1 MWHDTRWRH
10 LRAIALLGWALMLAA
25 LGSAAP
31 TGVPFTA
38 ATWNLRLDLASDG
51 PNAWPHRR
59 DAVKALIH
67 AQGFD
72 VFGTQEALAHQV
84 RDLET
89 MDEYARVGVGRDDGV
104 EAGEFSA
111 IFFRRTR
118 FSLLAHGDFWLSPTP
133 DRPSMG
139 WDARCCKRI
148 ATWARLRDAT
158 SGRALVVFSAHFDHE
173 GVVARLESARLML
186 RQIEAIAGST
196 PVICLGDFNATP
208 GTAPIRL
215 LAGTLIDARAVSA
228 TPPVGPVGTFNGFRF
243 DAPVTERIDYLFVS
257 PQFKVLGYAV
267 LTDATD
273 RRYPSDHHPV
283 VVRLRLD

>member
-1 MWHDTRWRH
+1 MPHDARWRP
-10 LRAIALLGWALMLAA
+10 LRTIALLGWGLMLAA
-25 LGSAAP
+25 LGAAAA
-31 TGVPFTA
+31 TGAPFTA
-38 ATWNLRLDLASDG
+38 ATWNLRLDVASDG
-51 PNAWPHRR
+51 ANAWPQRR
-59 DAVKALIH
+59 SAVKALIRKH
-67 AQGFD
+67 GFD
-72 VFGTQEALAHQV
+72 LFGTQEALAHQV
-84 RDLET
+84 RELET
-89 MDEYARVGVGRDDGV
+89 LDEYARVGVGRDDGA
-104 EAGEFSA
+104 EAGEFAA

-133 DRPSMG
+133 ERPSMG

-158 SGRALVVFSAHFDHE
+158 SGRELVVFSAHFDHE

-208 GTAPIRL
+208 ETAPIRL
-215 LAGTLIDARAVSA
+215 LAATLLDAREASA
-228 TPPVGPVGTFNGFRF
+228 TPPTGPVGTFNGFRF
-243 DAPVTERIDYLFVS
+243 DAPMTERIDYLFVS
-257 PQFKVLGYAV
+257 PQFKVLTYGV
-267 LTDATD
+267 PDDSTD